1 MKNIA
6 LFRALSLFVQG
17 YLFGSKFGRFEFRR
31 SFWRPWLNSLGGVGA
46 WALAVLGV
54 ILGVAVVL
62 YGAKFAGA
70 GALYLADVL
79 NVPM

>member
-1 MKNIA
+1 MKNTAIT
-6 LFRALSLFVQG
+6 RAFSLFVQG

-31 SFWRPWLNSLGGVGA
+31 SFWRPWLNSLGAVGA
-46 WALAVLGV
+46 WLLAALGV
-54 ILGVAVVL
+54 AVGVAVVL
-62 YGAKFAGA
+62 YGARFAGA